1 MFYYKNQNYHLLYPQ
16 IPTFA
21 KNNKAEK
28 DANVRSGVCKRCT
41 LQRGLR
47 KSGQKFNLGNRATC
61 SGPRISQIDLLVAVD
76 DTAKDMD
83 GTGSYYHPVCNILML
98 EISMEFYF
106 SKNEHSE

>member
-28 DANVRSGVCKRCT
+28 DANVRSGVCKWRT

-83 GTGSYYHPVCNILML
+83 GTGSYYHHVCNTLML
-98 EISMEFYF
+98 KISIFL
-106 SKNEHSE
+106 KRTI